1 MKTQTPQVH
10 QARKMSCLRAL
21 LVNSDGVSGL
31 NRSATRREKKRR
43 GERID
48 RRNEST
54 VLLRR
59 VPEPVTIFTL
69 RPTHRLA
76 RSKLT
81 RQTPSHVRISAGS
94 RSLGPLKRPNGRSGG
109 YPRQHRRKLTL
120 AGGAPR
126 IPRMTRTASA
136 SMLPRLANFQ
146 CNSGISIWSA
156 FGRIR

>member
-1 MKTQTPQVH
+1 MQTQTPQVH

-59 VPEPVTIFTL
+59 VPERHCFTL
-69 RPTHRLA
+69 RPTRRLA

-94 RSLGPLKRPNGRSGG
+94 GSLGPLKGPMD
-109 YPRQHRRKLTL
+109 
-120 AGGAPR
+120 APAV
-126 IPRMTRTASA
+126 IPGNTEG
-136 SMLPRLANFQ
+136 
-146 CNSGISIWSA
+146 NSPWK
-156 FGRIR
+156 